1 MLSASSPVASLS
13 SVARRRRLILFFLVT
28 LLGAAGLLAY
38 VLRVSYEDAERKAE
52 TEARNIVSTA
62 EARLGATFRRI
73 HSNLEHVAS
82 GLPLEALQPGVS
94 KTISGGVT
102 RDLSRYRAHF
112 PEVIGF
118 RITNRAGKAIYSSE
132 REEVSV
138 DISDRGYFKSLAEN
152 PMQNLV
158 FSEVITARQIERQVL
173 MLAVPLRQSDGAFAG
188 VVTAAIDLGH
198 FAALFEAVDL
208 GPNGVITL
216 RRSDNGRL
224 VIRRPA
230 KPDAVNKTLH
240 NNPMHLRIE
249 MGDRS
254 GTIRFEAALD
264 KVERIYAYQRIGDYP
279 VYVAAGI
286 AADDYLAS
294 WRKTLISTLA
304 SFMLLVLGLLLVL
317 IRGLRAEKEE
327 ESVAAKLFESEA
339 RYRMLAD
346 NSHDVIWT
354 IDIPTRRFTYISP
367 SVKALR
373 GFAPEEVMSKS
384 VDEGLTPESAQKVNR
399 EIDQRLRRIAAGDLS
414 ANIVTTELDQIR
426 RDGSVVSTEVVSTYL
441 LDSAGVP
448 RTILGITRNVSER
461 KAAEAALRESNL
473 RLQEQLREIERLQAA
488 LREQAVRDGLTGL
501 YNRRYLDETLEREV
515 ARARRE
521 GNPLSLVMMDI
532 DHFKNVNDTYGHQ
545 VGDEVLRLL
554 SATLLADIR
563 TEDVACRYGGEE
575 FLILL
580 PNMPL
585 AAALERAESWRSEVA
600 ALQVRHGGFQLQFTV
615 SLGVASYP
623 EHGKTPDELTRCAD
637 QALYRAKA
645 EGRNRVLAFA

>member
-1 MLSASSPVASLS
+1 MLSASSPVLSLS
-13 SVARRRRLILFFLVT
+13 SVARRRRLIIFFLVT

-52 TEARNIVSTA
+52 TEARNIVNTA

-73 HSNLEHVAS
+73 HSDLEHLAADF
-82 GLPLEALQPGVS
+82 PLDALQPSAS
-94 KTISGGVT
+94 KTQRLGLAKA
-102 RDLSRYRAHF
+102 LSRYRAYF
-112 PEVIGF
+112 PEIIGF
-118 RITNRAGKAIYSSE
+118 RVADRAGKVYYSSE
-132 REEVSV
+132 REEVQV
-138 DISDRGYFKSLAEN
+138 DISDRSYFKLLADN
-152 PMQNLV
+152 PTQPLV
-158 FSEVITARQIERQVL
+158 FSEVVSGKLTHRQVL
-173 MLAVPLRQSDGAFAG
+173 IMAVPLRQPDGGFAG
-188 VVTAAIDLGH
+188 AVTAAIDLGH

-208 GPNGVITL
+208 GPSGVITL
-216 RRSDNGRL
+216 RRSDDGRL

-230 KPDAVNKTLH
+230 KPGAVNQTLQ

-249 MGDRS
+249 MGERS
-254 GTIRFEAALD
+254 GTIRYEAALD
-264 KVERIYAYQRIGDYP
+264 KVDRVYAYQRIGDYP
-279 VYVAAGI
+279 FYVAAGV
-286 AADDYLAS
+286 ASDDYLSS
-294 WRKTLISTLA
+294 WRKTLFSTLA
-304 SFMLLVLGLLLVL
+304 SFALLALGLLLVL
-317 IRGLRAEKEE
+317 VRGLRAEKEE

-354 IDIPTRRFTYISP
+354 VDIPSRRFTYVSP

-373 GFAPEEVMSKS
+373 GYTPEEVMSEPI
-384 VDEGLTPESAQKVNR
+384 DAGLTPESSEQVGR
-399 EIDQRLRRIAAGDLS
+399 EIDQRLRRIAAGDMS
-414 ANIVTTELDQIR
+414 ANVVTTELDQFR

-488 LREQAVRDGLTGL
+488 LREQAVRDSLTGL

-580 PNMPL
+580 PSMPL
-585 AAALERAESWRSEVA
+585 AAALERAETWCAEVA
-600 ALQVRHGGFQLQFTV
+600 ALEVRHGGFQLQFTV

-623 EHGKTPDELTRCAD
+623 EHGKTPDDLTRCAD

-645 EGRNRVLAFA
+645 EGRNRVVAFS

>member
-1 MLSASSPVASLS
+1 MLSASAPLALAASTGG
-13 SVARRRRLILFFLVT
+13 RKRLILFFLVT
-28 LLGAAGLLAY
+28 LLGAAGLLAF
-38 VLRVSYEDAERKAE
+38 VLRTAYQEAERKAE
-52 TEARNIVSTA
+52 TEARNIVNTA

-73 HSNLEHVAS
+73 ESDLEHVAAEF
-82 GLPLEALQPGVS
+82 PLEALQHNADRGLRTLVM
-94 KTISGGVT
+94 K
-102 RDLSRYRAHF
+102 DLLLYRAHF
-112 PEVIGF
+112 PEVVGF
-118 RITNRAGKAIYSSE
+118 RVADRAGKVLFASE
-132 REEVSV
+132 REEVQA
-138 DISDRGYFKSLAEN
+138 DISDRSYFQALA
-152 PMQNLV
+152 QDSSRRLV
-158 FSEVITARQIERQVL
+158 FSEVLTGRIASRQVL
-173 MLAVPLRQSDGAFAG
+173 AMAVPLRSPNGAFAG
-188 VVTAAIDLGH
+188 IVTAAIDLAH

-216 RRSDNGRL
+216 RRSDDGRL

-230 KPDAVNKTLH
+230 KQDAVNQTLL

-249 MGDRS
+249 MGELN
-254 GTIRFEAALD
+254 GAIRYEAALD
-264 KVERIYAYQRIGDYP
+264 RIERVYAYQRIGEYP
-279 VYVAAGI
+279 FYVAAGV
-286 AADDYLAS
+286 ATDDYMSS
-294 WRKTLISTLA
+294 WRKMLFSTLV
-304 SFMLLVLGLLLVL
+304 SFALLALGLLFVL

-327 ESVAAKLFESEA
+327 ALVAAKLCESEA

-354 IDIPTRRFTYISP
+354 IDIPSRRFTYVSP

-373 GFAPEEVMSKS
+373 GYTPEEVMSGPMD
-384 VDEGLTPESAQKVNR
+384 VGLTPESAQKVSR
-399 EIDQRLRRIAAGDLS
+399 EIDQRLRRIAAGDMY

-461 KAAEAALRESNL
+461 KAAEEALRESNR
-473 RLQEQLREIERLQAA
+473 RLQEQLQEIERLQSA
-488 LREQAVRDGLTGL
+488 LREQAIRDGLTRL

-532 DHFKNVNDTYGHQ
+532 DHFKDVNDTYGHQ

-554 SATLLADIR
+554 ASTLLADIR

-585 AAALERAESWRSEVA
+585 AAALERAENWRAEVA
-600 ALQVRHGGFQLQFTV
+600 ALQVRYGGFQLQFTV

-623 EHGKTPDELTRCAD
+623 EHGKTPDDLTRCAD

-645 EGRNRVLAFA
+645 EGRNRVVASA